1 MLASKRRASLRAD
14 TSLAKR
20 QRLGDKKPSR
30 RKPRFVEKRGSSTG
44 SDSDNSTSEKFLVED
59 NDEEQSPANDQ
70 GRSLGPSGNDIP
82 STLDTLLTRWLP
94 VTKNPH
100 AAQRQITHQRRA
112 AKPHSALLAN
122 AKNAWS
128 RARQKAISKEERA
141 SHLTSLMEIVRGKIQ
156 DIVFKHDASRIVQ
169 TIVKRGNQRQR
180 DEVATELR
188 GRFKEL
194 VENKYSK
201 VRCVDGPVRSK
212 LNLCQF
218 LVAKLAHLC
227 PSHRLSM
234 IMEFRSHI
242 IRLLLH
248 REASQII
255 ADIYELHTNA
265 SERAILLRD
274 FYGREVALLPL
285 PGKGEDATKDGR
297 GGLSVVLQEA
307 SEEQRRRILAS
318 LRDNLNLMLAHSPFH
333 FCCPLPWITGSTTPT
348 RVLSDTQ
355 LSTGRCGN
363 TCQK

>member
-1 MLASKRRASLRAD
+1 M
-14 TSLAKR
+14 TTTNH
-20 QRLGDKKPSR
+20 QRLFKDALLDLLVLTYPQL
-30 RKPRFVEKRGSSTG
+30 RFG
-44 SDSDNSTSEKFLVED
+44 
-59 NDEEQSPANDQ
+59 
-70 GRSLGPSGNDIP
+70 
-82 STLDTLLTRWLP
+82 TLLTRWSL

-112 AKPHSALLAN
+112 AKPHSTLLAN

-141 SHLTSLMEIVRGKIQ
+141 SHITSLMEIVRGKIQ

-201 VRCVDGPVRSK
+201 VRYVDGPVRSK
-212 LNLCQF
+212 LNVLQF

-234 IMEFRSHI
+234 IMEFRSHV

-248 REASQII
+248 REASQVI

-265 SERAILLRD
+265 TERAILLRD

-285 PGKGEDATKDGR
+285 PRKGEDATKDGR

-318 LRDNLNLMLAHSPFH
+318 LKENLNLLLVHSFAASSINYPR
-333 FCCPLPWITGSTTPT
+333 LQVQQLRQGSCPT
-348 RVLSDTQ
+348 RNCPQGVVGILV
-355 LSTGRCGN
+355 GN
-363 TCQK
+363 SKV

>member
-1 MLASKRRASLRAD
+1 M
-14 TSLAKR
+14 
-20 QRLGDKKPSR
+20 
-30 RKPRFVEKRGSSTG
+30 
-44 SDSDNSTSEKFLVED
+44 
-59 NDEEQSPANDQ
+59 
-70 GRSLGPSGNDIP
+70 
-82 STLDTLLTRWLP
+82 
-94 VTKNPH
+94 
-100 AAQRQITHQRRA
+100 AQRQITLQRRA

-122 AKNAWS
+122 AKKAWS
-128 RARQKAISKEERA
+128 RARQKAISKEERT
-141 SHLTSLMEIVRGKIQ
+141 SHITSLMEIVRGMIQ

-212 LNLCQF
+212 LNMLQF
-218 LVAKLAHLC
+218 LVAKLAQLC

-234 IMEFRSHI
+234 IMEFRSHV

-255 ADIYELHTNA
+255 SDIYSLYSNST
-265 SERAILLRD
+265 ERAILLRD

-285 PGKGEDATKDGR
+285 PRKGENATKDGR
-297 GGLSVVLQEA
+297 GGLSVVLQDA

-318 LRDNLNLMLAHSPFH
+318 LSENLNLMLAHSLFR
-333 FCCPLPWITGSTTPT
+333 FFCPLTWFAGSTTLT

-355 LSTGRCGN
+355 LFTGRCGS
-363 TCQK
+363 TCRK

>member
-1 MLASKRRASLRAD
+1 ML
-14 TSLAKR
+14 
-20 QRLGDKKPSR
+20 
-30 RKPRFVEKRGSSTG
+30 
-44 SDSDNSTSEKFLVED
+44 
-59 NDEEQSPANDQ
+59 
-70 GRSLGPSGNDIP
+70 
-82 STLDTLLTRWLP
+82 

-122 AKNAWS
+122 AKNTWS
-128 RARQKAISKEERA
+128 RARQKTISKEERA
-141 SHLTSLMEIVRGKIQ
+141 LHITSLMEIVRGMIQ

-169 TIVKRGNQRQR
+169 TIVKRGNQQQR

-201 VRCVDGPVRSK
+201 VRCIDGPARLK
-212 LNLCQF
+212 LNVLQF
-218 LVAKLAHLC
+218 LVAKLAQFC

-234 IMEFRSHI
+234 IMEFRSHV

-255 ADIYELHTNA
+255 ADFYDLYTNA
-265 SERAILLRD
+265 TERAILLRD

-285 PGKGEDATKDGR
+285 PRKSEDAKMDGH

-307 SEEQRRRILAS
+307 SEDQRRRILAS
-318 LRDNLNLMLAHSPFH
+318 LSENLNLMLAHSLFL
-333 FCCPLPWITGSTTPT
+333 FFCPLPWIVGSTTPT

-355 LSTGRCGN
+355 LSTGHCGN
-363 TCQK
+363 TCRQ